1 MPAKVLIVDDEKD
14 FLDIMAERM
23 GARGVEVSTTTS
35 AENALKMVLKESYD
49 AVIMD
54 LMMPEMDGFKALK
67 LFKETRPDLPIILLT
82 ANVPEEKCIEAIK
95 LGAMDVIEKPA
106 DLNLLTQKIE
116 EAKALKV
123 NAIHAEHEALSTN
136 SPGRG
141 RRISRFGHLFPW
153 LCCYLPRTRNKSFV
167 RLPQSAQARVYS
179 RELPAWQFTQAPWLP
194 AREFPPENQRWGR
207 PPEIQ

>member
-1 MPAKVLIVDDEKD
+1 MSTKVLIVDDEKD

-23 GARGVEVSTTTS
+23 GARGMDVSTATS
-35 AENALKMVLKESYD
+35 AEDALKMVLKESYD

-67 LFKETRPDLPIILLT
+67 LFKETRPDVSIILLT

-116 EAKALKV
+116 EAKARKQ
-123 NAIHAEHEALSTN
+123 N
-136 SPGRG
+136 
-141 RRISRFGHLFPW
+141 
-153 LCCYLPRTRNKSFV
+153 
-167 RLPQSAQARVYS
+167 
-179 RELPAWQFTQAPWLP
+179 
-194 AREFPPENQRWGR
+194 
-207 PPEIQ
+207 